1 MQSQVVLADPRGR
14 NERAPASARN
24 RVRPSAVRPSRSFH
38 VTVRPTGRALH
49 RYHLFSGEM
58 IFTSKKTLSQSARS
72 FLLCKMVNWGM
83 SAKTCGTFRRK
94 TKTAASRPD
103 DWPGDERRNCVVR
116 EQHDFAART
125 QNVVHGRPVNQSIY
139 LFICVSIY
147 LPTAGLDPPVE
158 THEKS
163 ICQ

>member
-1 MQSQVVLADPRGR
+1 M
-14 NERAPASARN
+14 
-24 RVRPSAVRPSRSFH
+24 RS
-38 VTVRPTGRALH
+38 
-49 RYHLFSGEM
+49 
-58 IFTSKKTLSQSARS
+58 
-72 FLLCKMVNWGM
+72 LLLRKMVNWGM
-83 SAKTCGTFRRK
+83 SAKTFGTFRRK

-103 DWPGDERRNCVVR
+103 KWPGNEQRNCVVR

-163 ICQ
+163 IYQRTKRAATIPRPPLESSWRGESKSAVTIFVKFILTSFSK